1 MQLRG
6 QESKTKVNADI
17 DRTRSLVPPLKNGL
31 LKQPVFFLNNHL
43 QAVCMGVRW
52 IWHNC
57 FCDLL

>member
-31 LKQPVFFLNNHL
+31 LKQPVFFLRNE
-43 QAVCMGVRW
+43 
-52 IWHNC
+52 I
-57 FCDLL
+57 